1 MLSYFMDCVNVTGRL
16 LGHQL
21 TTSAVIITTLNISLV
36 SISSNNHHHKYIYGF
51 NCQLSGA
58 RGAAGEHKKGED
70 IL

>member
-21 TTSAVIITTLNISLV
+21 TSSAVIITILNIAMVL
-36 SISSNNHHHKYIYGF
+36 IIWYDNFGF

-58 RGAAGEHKKGED
+58 GGSAGEHKKGEH